1 MTPVRAA
8 WQVWKARAHDIGQ
21 FQSRVLLTV
30 FYFTIF
36 VPFALVMR
44 LFSDPLLLR
53 RGTRSTNWCE
63 WPAREAGLDAARR
76 QF

>member
-1 MTPVRAA
+1 MKPVRAA

-36 VPFALVMR
+36 VPFALLMR
-44 LFSDPLLLR
+44 LFGDPLHLR
-53 RGTRSTNWCE
+53 RGTRNTNWCE
-63 WPAREAGLDAARR
+63 WAAREPGIDAARR